1 MAHERFRLSTLAL
14 SVFVASAS
22 VLAMQPV
29 RAVPAD
35 AAEAG
40 AASDAA
46 RSPRHDWRPRQVASF
61 DRKAFAAMLGAD
73 PFGAQVLALAGA
85 PRCGVDYHRFA
96 YATTGARSEPTN
108 ASGVIMTPTGGRG
121 CTGPRPVL
129 LYTHGTAVNKGYNLA
144 QVTDTSNEAWQEGAM
159 IAAFYAAQGYI
170 VVAPNYAGYDSSAL
184 GYHPY
189 LNARQQS
196 RDVMDALETAR
207 AALRFGLRTQVVENG
222 KLFIT
227 GYSQGGHVAMATH
240 RAMQARGMHVTAS
253 APMSGPYAMLAF
265 GDATAIYSPGL
276 GGTIYYP
283 MIINSYQ
290 RAYGDI
296 YQSLGDIYTPS
307 YAAGIDQLIPGSYTF
322 ETLITSGKLPQLAL
336 YDSRTPGQG
345 GAPSS
350 GSAAL
355 DALLAAP
362 DAAAHPLAALAFG
375 SPSLFTNAFRIRF
388 AQDSLATPDGAVPQP
403 TNLLPPVQDPA
414 MPLRRALKQNDLR
427 GWTPKAPVMLCG
439 GMNDPEVFYGVNT
452 LTMKQLW
459 SGKLA
464 SGRVQVVDVDPSSDG
479 DQALAGQIVTLVG
492 GIAARVAASEP
503 GVSASQLGDDVRQAI
518 VAAPAFAAYFAA
530 DGQPNAPQGVMA
542 QAIAGTAGKAAEAVA
557 AAAAGQGGTGQ
568 VSPAA
573 VASAV
578 GSAVIASYHYPNTQ
592 LACETAARAYFA
604 RF

>member
-1 MAHERFRLSTLAL
+1 MAHERLNV
-14 SVFVASAS
+14 SVWLASA
-22 VLAMQPV
+22 A
-29 RAVPAD
+29 AVAVVGVGLGAGTGAVAAD
-35 AAEAG
+35 L
-40 AASDAA
+40 
-46 RSPRHDWRPRQVASF
+46 RPRPVAAF
-61 DRKAFAAMLGAD
+61 DRQAFAAMLGAN
-73 PFGAQVLALAGA
+73 PFGAQVLRLTGA
-85 PRCGVDYHRFA
+85 PRCGVSYHQFS
-96 YATTGARSEPTN
+96 YATVGARSEPTR
-108 ASGVIMTPTGGRG
+108 ASGAIMTPTGGRG
-121 CTGPRPVL
+121 CAGPRPVL

-144 QVTDTSNEAWQEGAM
+144 QVTDTANEAWQEGAM
-159 IAAFYAAQGYI
+159 VAAFYAAQGYI
-170 VVAPNYAGYDSSAL
+170 VVAPNYAGYDTSPL

-189 LNARQQS
+189 LNAHQQS
-196 RDVMDALETAR
+196 RDVMDALATAR
-207 AALRFGLRTQVVENG
+207 AALRFGMRTQAKDNG
-222 KLFIT
+222 QLFIT

-283 MIINSYQ
+283 MIVNSYQ
-290 RAYGDI
+290 QAYGDI
-296 YQSLGDIYTPS
+296 YAALGDIYTPT
-307 YAAGIDQLIPGSYTF
+307 YAPGIDQLIPGAYTF

-345 GAPSS
+345 GSPSS

-355 DALLAAP
+355 DALLAVP

-403 TNLLPPVQDPA
+403 SNLLPPVQDPA
-414 MPLRRALKQNDLR
+414 MPLRRALKRNDLR
-427 GWTPKAPVMLCG
+427 GWTPKAPVLLCG

-459 SGKLA
+459 SDKLA
-464 SGRVQVVDVDPSSDG
+464 SGRVQVVDVDPSSHG
-479 DQALAGQIVTLVG
+479 DEAQAGQIVTLVG
-492 GIAARVAASEP
+492 GIAARVAASQP
-503 GVSASQLGDDVRQAI
+503 GASASQLGEAVRLA
-518 VAAPAFAAYFAA
+518 VVTAPAFAAYFAA

-542 QAIAGTAGKAAEAVA
+542 QAIAGTAGKAAEGV

-578 GSAVIASYHYPNTQ
+578 GSAVIAAYHYPNTQ

>member
-1 MAHERFRLSTLAL
+1 MMHPRFQLSVLAL
-14 SVFVASAS
+14 S
-22 VLAMQPV
+22 LWMTCGDG
-29 RAVPAD
+29 RAEPAD
-35 AAEAG
+35 QDHAW
-40 AASDAA
+40 
-46 RSPRHDWRPRQVASF
+46 RHAWLPKRVASF
-61 DRKAFAAMLGAD
+61 DKAQFAAMLKAD

-85 PRCGVDYHRFA
+85 PACGVDYHQFT
-96 YATTGARSEPTN
+96 YATTGARSEATD

-121 CTGPRPVL
+121 CAGPRPVL
-129 LYTHGTAVNKGYNLA
+129 LYTHGTAVNKAYNLA
-144 QVTDTSNEAWQEGAM
+144 KVTDPTNEAWQEAAM
-159 IAAFYAAQGYI
+159 VAAFYAAQGYI
-170 VVAPNYAGYDSSAL
+170 VVAPNYAGYDTSSL

-196 RDVMDALETAR
+196 KDVMDALGTAR
-207 AALRFGLRTQVVENG
+207 AALRFGMRTQARDNG

-240 RAMQARGMHVTAS
+240 RAMEARGMHVTAS

-296 YQSLGDIYTPS
+296 YQSLGDIYTPT
-307 YAAGIDQLIPGSYTF
+307 YAPGIDTLIPGNYTF

-336 YDSRTPGQG
+336 YDSTTPGQG
-345 GAPSS
+345 GEPSS

-355 DALLAAP
+355 DALLAVP
-362 DAAAHPLAALAFG
+362 DAASRPIAALAFG
-375 SPSLFTNAFRIRF
+375 RPSLFTNAFRIRF
-388 AQDSLATPDGAVPQP
+388 ALDSLATPDGAVPQP

-427 GWTPKAPVMLCG
+427 GWTPKAPLMLCG
-439 GMNDPEVFYGVNT
+439 GMNDPEVFYSVNT

-459 SGKLA
+459 SDKLA
-464 SGRVQVVDVDPSSDG
+464 SGRVQVVDADPSTHG
-479 DQALAGQIVTLVG
+479 DESLAGQIVSLVG
-492 GIAARVAASEP
+492 GIAAQVAATEP
-503 GVSASQLGDDVRQAI
+503 GVSASQLGEDVRRA
-518 VAAPAFAAYFAA
+518 VTAAPAFAAYFTAQ
-530 DGQPNAPQGVMA
+530 GKPNAPQGVMA
-542 QAIAGTAGKAAEAVA
+542 LAIAGAAGKAATEAA
-557 AAAAGQGGTGQ
+557 SQG
-568 VSPAA
+568 VSSPALI
-573 VASAV
+573 ASAV

-592 LACETAARAYFA
+592 LACETAATAYFA